1 MDYEGEQAMEL
12 EALESILMDDME
24 EYDGTTPSGWGD
36 AKEIYKVR
44 IRPLDDT
51 GDDDDGMQPA
61 MELLFAHTPSYPDAA
76 PLFKLRSVRGLSD
89 AEIASANA
97 LLQEQVEANLGMAM
111 IYTLVSAAQEWFQ
124 NKATGGQCRGEAGGA
139 HCTLRRVGARRG
151 CRCPEAAAA
160 AAPRRCLLVQS

>member
-1 MDYEGEQAMEL
+1 MDYDAEQEMEL
-12 EALESILMDDME
+12 EVLESILMDDME
-24 EYDGTTPSGWGD
+24 EFEGSTPSGWGD
-36 AKEIYKVR
+36 AKQIYKAR

-61 MELLFAHTPSYPDAA
+61 MELVFAHTPRYPDEA

-89 AEIASANA
+89 AEIAQAQA

-124 NKATGGQCRGEAGGA
+124 NKATGAQ
-139 HCTLRRVGARRG
+139 
-151 CRCPEAAAA
+151 PAAL
-160 AAPRRCLLVQS
+160 PGDSP